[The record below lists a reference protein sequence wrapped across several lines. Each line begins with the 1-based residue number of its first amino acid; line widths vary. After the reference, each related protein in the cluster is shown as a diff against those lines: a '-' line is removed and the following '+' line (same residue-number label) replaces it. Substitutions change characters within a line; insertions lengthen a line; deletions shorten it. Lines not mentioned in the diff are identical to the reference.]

1 MMKFLVIQ
9 YIYIYIY
16 MRMWVSNVLAVSRL
30 ADLDCSLRFS
40 RLLIITAVILVDG
53 CAVPARRNKGQLF

>member
-1 MMKFLVIQ
+1 
-9 YIYIYIY
+9 
-16 MRMWVSNVLAVSRL
+16 VSNVLAVSRL

-53 CAVPARRNKGQLF
+53 CVVPARRNKGQLF

>member
-1 MMKFLVIQ
+1 MSLL
-9 YIYIYIY
+9 
-16 MRMWVSNVLAVSRL
+16 SHSRL

-53 CAVPARRNKGQLF
+53 CAVPARGTRGNKGQLF